1 MYSNF
6 PASVIVRR
14 AAGRGPRCR
23 ADGADG
29 NYAGLVLTA
38 EVTVPVACEVAFAT
52 LSDGWLYA
60 SWVVGA
66 SHIREVDPE
75 WPAVGSRIHYRFGLW
90 PVLIGD
96 TTEVRTV
103 EPPHRLELEARL
115 WSIGSA
121 WIRITLAEAEPG
133 HTTIRMT
140 ERAARGPASLIPGL
154 AQDVAF
160 AARNQESLERLA
172 ALIRARAR

>member
-1 MYSNF
+1 M
-6 PASVIVRR
+6 
-14 AAGRGPRCR
+14 
-23 ADGADG
+23 
-29 NYAGLVLTA
+29 LTA
-38 EVTVPVACEVAFAT
+38 EVTVPVACEVAFAS

-66 SHIREVDPE
+66 SHIREVDAD

-96 TTEVRTV
+96 TTEVRAID
-103 EPPHRLELEARL
+103 PPHRLELEARL
-115 WSIGSA
+115 WSVGSA
-121 WIRITLAEAEPG
+121 LIRITLTEVEPG
-133 HTTIRMT
+133 RTTIRMT
-140 ERAARGPASLIPGL
+140 ERAARGPASLIPGI

-160 AARNQESLERLA
+160 AARNQESLRRLA